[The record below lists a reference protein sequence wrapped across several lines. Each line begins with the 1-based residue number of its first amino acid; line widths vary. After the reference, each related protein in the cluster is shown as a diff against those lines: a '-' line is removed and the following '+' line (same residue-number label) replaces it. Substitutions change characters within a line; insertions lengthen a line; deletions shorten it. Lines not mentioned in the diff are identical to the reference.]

1 MTLIDNWVG
10 RPSTR
15 PMQFPLR
22 RCKHNSR
29 AMLQED
35 FMKKLLMSLLLCAGL
50 LMAMPAI
57 ADITIGL
64 PPDPGSGNCFPWGC
78 SYNAEYQQV
87 YSHTQF
93 NGPITITDLEFFN
106 TQVNTNAT
114 FMNSGTWTI
123 SLSTT
128 SADWNT
134 ISGTFALNI
143 GANNTQVFSGNLA
156 QPWAFGDT
164 LQIMLTTP
172 FTYDPSQGNL
182 LLDVVGSGITAP
194 GGNIFFDVNGSNSY
208 MSRVY
213 CYGGIACTDGA
224 ISTGYGLV
232 TEFSTGTPEPGS
244 LALLGTGIVGVM
256 GAVRRRLH
264 M

>member
-1 MTLIDNWVG
+1 
-10 RPSTR
+10 
-15 PMQFPLR
+15 
-22 RCKHNSR
+22 
-29 AMLQED
+29 
-35 FMKKLLMSLLLCAGL
+35 MKNVFAFCLLCAL
-50 LMAMPAI
+50 LLAIPAV
-57 ADITIGL
+57 ADVTVGL

-93 NGPITITDLEFFN
+93 SGPITITNLEFFN
-106 TQVNTNAT
+106 TQVNNNNLL
-114 FMNSGTWTI
+114 MNSGTWNI
-123 SLSTT
+123 SLSTS

-134 ISGTFALNI
+134 ISTTYASNL
-143 GANNTQVFSGNLA
+143 GADNTLVFSGNLT

-164 LQIMLTTP
+164 LHITLTTP

-194 GGNIFFDVNGSNSY
+194 GGAIFFDVNGSNSY
-208 MSRVY
+208 MSRVF
-213 CYGGIACTDGA
+213 CFSGIACTNGTVG
-224 ISTGYGLV
+224 TGYGLV

-256 GAVRRRLH
+256 GAVLRRLH
-264 M
+264 K